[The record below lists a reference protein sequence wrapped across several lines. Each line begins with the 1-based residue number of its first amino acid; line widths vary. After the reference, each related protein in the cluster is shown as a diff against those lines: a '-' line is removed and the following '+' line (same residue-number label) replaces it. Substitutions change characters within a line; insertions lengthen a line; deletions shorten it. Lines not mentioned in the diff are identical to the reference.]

1 MIRRLL
7 ALSAVLV
14 VLLASVGPA
23 PAQQFYEGK
32 TVKIIVGL
40 AAGGGFDTYARTI
53 ARHLGK
59 YIPGN
64 PTIIVE
70 NMTGAGSLVAANHA
84 YKVAKPDGLTITHFN
99 GSLLLGQVLGQ
110 RGIEFDGPK
119 FGYVGAAV
127 KEDLVCG
134 LTKGSGITSA
144 EKWMASKTPVKLGGT
159 APGSTPDN
167 AGRILKAALGLPIQV
182 VSGYKGTAEIRLA
195 AESGELAGGC
205 WSWESMRSTWRA
217 ALTEGNAVVVLQVVA
232 KPFPDLASVP
242 LAINLAKTDE
252 GRRLIEVGLHNASAY
267 ARPFVLPP
275 GTPKERI
282 QLLRTAFQE
291 TLKDKAF
298 QEEAEKAKLTLDPV
312 TGEELEKLATSLM
325 TLDSALVGKLKEI
338 LYN

>member
-1 MIRRLL
+1 
-7 ALSAVLV
+7 
-14 VLLASVGPA
+14 
-23 PAQQFYEGK
+23 
-32 TVKIIVGL
+32 
-40 AAGGGFDTYARTI
+40 
-53 ARHLGK
+53 
-59 YIPGN
+59 
-64 PTIIVE
+64 
-70 NMTGAGSLVAANHA
+70 
-84 YKVAKPDGLTITHFN
+84 
-99 GSLLLGQVLGQ
+99 
-110 RGIEFDGPK
+110 
-119 FGYVGAAV
+119 V

-134 LTKGSGITSA
+134 LAKGSGITSV

-217 ALTEGNAVVVLQVVA
+217 ALTEGNAAVVLQVVA

-242 LAINLAKTDE
+242 LAISLAKTDE
-252 GRRLIEVGLHNASAY
+252 ARRLIEVGLHNASAY

-275 GTPKERI
+275 ATPKERV

-298 QEEAEKAKLTLDPV
+298 QAEAEKAKLTLDPV
-312 TGEELEKLATSLM
+312 TGEELEKLATDLQG
-325 TLDSALVGKLKEI
+325 LDPALVGKLKEI

>member
-7 ALSAVLV
+7 ALSAALVL
-14 VLLASVGPA
+14 LLASAGPA

-32 TVKIIVGL
+32 TLKIVVGL
-40 AAGGGFDTYARTI
+40 APGGGFDAYARTI

-59 YIPGN
+59 HIPGN

-70 NMTGAGSLVAANHA
+70 NMTGAGSLVAANHT
-84 YKVAKPDGLTITHFN
+84 YKVAKPDGLTLTHFN
-99 GSLLLGQVLGQ
+99 GALLLGQVLGQ

-119 FGYVGAAV
+119 FAYVGAAV

-134 LTKGSGITSA
+134 LAKGSGITSV

-217 ALTEGNAVVVLQVVA
+217 ALTEGNAAVVLQVVA

-242 LAINLAKTDE
+242 LAIGLAKTDE
-252 GRRLIEVGLHNASAY
+252 ARRLIEVGLHNASAY
-267 ARPFVLPP
+267 ARPFVAPP
-275 GTPKERI
+275 GTPKERL
-282 QLLRTAFQE
+282 QVLRTGFQE

-298 QEEAEKAKLTLDPV
+298 QAEAEKAKLTLDPV
-312 TGEELEKLATSLM
+312 TGEELEKLATDLQG
-325 TLDSALVGKLKEI
+325 LDPALVGKLKEI

>member
-1 MIRRLL
+1 
-7 ALSAVLV
+7 
-14 VLLASVGPA
+14 
-23 PAQQFYEGK
+23 
-32 TVKIIVGL
+32 
-40 AAGGGFDTYARTI
+40 
-53 ARHLGK
+53 
-59 YIPGN
+59 
-64 PTIIVE
+64 
-70 NMTGAGSLVAANHA
+70 
-84 YKVAKPDGLTITHFN
+84 
-99 GSLLLGQVLGQ
+99 
-110 RGIEFDGPK
+110 
-119 FGYVGAAV
+119 V

-134 LTKGSGITSA
+134 LAKGSGITTA

-167 AGRILKAALGLPIQV
+167 AGRILRAALGLPIQV

-232 KPFPDLASVP
+232 KSFPDLTSVP

-312 TGEELEKLATSLM
+312 TGEQLEKLATDLM
-325 TLDSALVGKLKEI
+325 TLDPALVGKLKEI

>member
-14 VLLASVGPA
+14 VVLASVGPA

-32 TVKIIVGL
+32 TLRIIVGL

-59 YIPGN
+59 HIPGN

-70 NMTGAGSLVAANHA
+70 NMTGAGSLVAANHT
-84 YKVAKPDGLTITHFN
+84 YKVAKPDGLTVTHFN

-134 LTKGSGITSA
+134 LAKGSGITSV

-195 AESGELAGGC
+195 AESGEVGGGC

-217 ALTEGNAVVVLQVVA
+217 SLTEGNAAVVLQVVS
-232 KPFPDLASVP
+232 KPFPDLAGVP
-242 LAINLAKTDE
+242 LAISLAKTDE
-252 GRRLIEVGLHNASAY
+252 ARRLIEVGLHNASAY

-275 GTPKERI
+275 STPKDRV

-298 QEEAEKAKLTLDPV
+298 LAEAEKAKLTLDPV
-312 TGEELEKLATSLM
+312 TGEELEKLAADLT
-325 TLDSALVGKLKEI
+325 TLDPALVGKLKEI